1 VEIDTK
7 DISVFI
13 KDKVILVTGAAGT
26 IGSELCRQIARFNPK
41 RLLLNDLN
49 ENDIYFLRMELEKDF
64 PSLALKTII
73 GDIKDVGLL
82 KSTFSRYRPQT
93 VFHSAAHKHVPL
105 MEENPVAAVK
115 NNILGTR
122 NLIYASEHY
131 RVERFVMISSDKAV
145 NPTNIMGA
153 SKRIA
158 EMMIQTK
165 AKNAKTKFMAVR
177 FGNVIG
183 SSGSVVPIFKKQI
196 ERGGPLTITHPEIK
210 RFFMTVGEA
219 AQLVMQA
226 AAIGNSGEI
235 LILDMG
241 EQIKI
246 TELARNLI
254 TLSGFEPDK
263 DIKIEFTGLRP
274 GEKMQEEILLDIERD
289 KATRHNKIYIAQPS
303 NFDTG
308 RLREH
313 IKTLERYANLM
324 DERNIAEKVREMVP
338 SYSPL
343 QSDRKTK

>member
-1 VEIDTK
+1 
-7 DISVFI
+7 
-13 KDKVILVTGAAGT
+13 
-26 IGSELCRQIARFNPK
+26 
-41 RLLLNDLN
+41 
-49 ENDIYFLRMELEKDF
+49 
-64 PSLALKTII
+64 
-73 GDIKDVGLL
+73 
-82 KSTFSRYRPQT
+82 
-93 VFHSAAHKHVPL
+93 